1 MLMLRSSSKPTAFRT
16 LLATLA
22 CCATWALAPVQGTA
36 WAEDAG
42 PRDAVASGYGNANAI
57 QTVSGSTDNGGSG
70 AQTLALPV
78 ADRVVVMKSERKL
91 LLMKGGQVLRSYRIS
106 LGLVP
111 QGPKERNGDYRTPEG
126 RYYLGK
132 RNPHS
137 DYFLSIQVTYPN
149 DLDVRRARSEHS
161 NPGGSIMVHGQ
172 PNIPKHPADYYRT
185 QDWTDG
191 CIALSNSDM
200 LEFWLL
206 TQSGIPIEIMA

>member
-1 MLMLRSSSKPTAFRT
+1 MLKTMLLPRLSA
-16 LLATLA
+16 LLATLGVTLA
-22 CCATWALAPVQGTA
+22 LALAPPGA
-36 WAEDAG
+36 A
-42 PRDAVASGYGNANAI
+42 ASGNAI
-57 QTVSGSTDNGGSG
+57 QTVSQSGLQGVDNGGSG
-70 AQTLALPV
+70 AQTLQLPV
-78 ADRVVVMKSERKL
+78 ADRVVVLKSERRL
-91 LLMKGGQVLRSYRIS
+91 LLMKGNEVLRSYRVS
-106 LGLVP
+106 LGLMP
-111 QGPKERNGDYRTPEG
+111 TGPKERNGDYRTPEG

-149 DLDVRRARSEHS
+149 EEDMRRARQWHS

-206 TQSGIPIEIMA
+206 TQTGIPIEIMA